1 MPRVTR
7 LELRCVD
14 LPFRRPF
21 RHAAAE
27 RACSGSLFL
36 KCETDAGAP
45 GFGESLPREY
55 VTGETRDGAFD
66 LLRQSILP
74 NLAGM
79 EFHSM
84 AGVRRFLFACDGKA
98 PSPWLS
104 ERVPQAAAWCAVD
117 LALWDAFGR
126 AWGEPVRLDDR
137 SGRIASCR
145 YSGVVSADAGWR
157 FLLSLLK
164 VRAYGL
170 GNVKLKTGP
179 TDVVRCARL
188 ARRILPKRARVR
200 VDANM
205 VWDVPEALGKVRD
218 LKRIG
223 VRCVEQ
229 PVAADDLEGLATL
242 AREGGLEIIA
252 DESFTDG
259 ASWRRLQAKRAGSG
273 LNVRISKC
281 GGLAASARRCEEAAR
296 AGWMLQIG
304 CQVGESSVLSAAQ
317 LILISAAPT
326 VQYLEGCYGRHLL
339 KEDPARPSLQFG
351 YGGRPPPMPNGAGLG
366 VEVDECALDRCTTRR
381 AVIEAPARRTE
392 KHHVLSR

>member
-1 MPRVTR
+1 VTR

-36 KCETDAGAP
+36 KCETDAGAT

-74 NLAGM
+74 KLAGM

-84 AGVRRFLFACDGKA
+84 AGVRRFLFECDGKA
-98 PSPWLS
+98 PSPWVP
-104 ERVPQAAAWCAVD
+104 ERVPQTAAWCAVD

-126 AWGEPVRLDDR
+126 AWGEPVRLDNS
-137 SGRIASCR
+137 SGKQASCR
-145 YSGVVSADAGWR
+145 YGGVVSAGQGWR

-164 VRAYGL
+164 IRAYGL
-170 GNVKLKTGP
+170 GDVKLKTGT
-179 TDVVRCARL
+179 TDVTRCARL
-188 ARRILPKRARVR
+188 ARRILSKRATVR

-205 VWDVPEALGKVRD
+205 AWDVPEALGRIRD

-242 AREGGLEIIA
+242 ARDGGLEIIA
-252 DESFTDG
+252 DESLTDG
-259 ASWRRLQAKRAGSG
+259 VSWRRLQARRASSG
-273 LNVRISKC
+273 INVRISKC

-296 AGWMLQIG
+296 AGWTLQIG
-304 CQVGESSVLSAAQ
+304 CQVGESSLLSAAQ
-317 LILISAAPT
+317 LILVSAAPT
-326 VQYLEGCYGRHLL
+326 VQFLEGCYGRHLL

-351 YGGRPPPMPNGAGLG
+351 YGGRPPQMPEGAGLG
-366 VEVDECALDRCTTRR
+366 VEVDESALDRWTTRR
-381 AVIEAPARRTE
+381 AVVEASPAKRKE